1 MAGLGAALLDAAA
14 LAPAPHAVLAALH
27 SALAAPLP
35 AAAAAAVAVAAA
47 AVAAAA
53 AAAVAV
59 AVAAAA
65 AVDRCPCC
73 YLLCH
78 LHYYALRGTRR
89 GPSAR
94 VRCCV
99 CVYCVFVGALCT

>member
-35 AAAAAAVAVAAA
+35 
-47 AVAAAA
+47 AAA